1 MIYLLEFFAFSF
13 FGWVIDSIY
22 CSISTRKIVF
32 SGYFRGVP
40 LCPIYGFGGILLL
53 NNFALLIDQS
63 FWVTIVVSTFLVVLL
78 ELIGGWFSE
87 HFLDEKLWD
96 YSGDK
101 FNLGGYISAF
111 HSFLWLI
118 AITILYVLIGHR
130 THLIFNWLNSKI
142 TMDPHLEVIV
152 LFAILSAAFWLTLHN
167 KKLRLSELSRKRLA
181 ELSSIEEIF
190 DFEKLYKLGKEK
202 RKELLSNKN
211 IIKLLE
217 KIKEFN

>member
-1 MIYLLEFFAFSF
+1 MIYLFEFFTFSF
-13 FGWVIDSIY
+13 FGWVIDSLY
-22 CSISTRKIVF
+22 CSISTKKIVF

-53 NNFALLIDQS
+53 NNFALLSDQP

-118 AITILYVLIGHR
+118 AITILYLLIGHKMNS
-130 THLIFNWLNSKI
+130 IFNWLNSKI
-142 TMDPHLEVIV
+142 TLDPHLEVII
-152 LFAILSAAFWLTLHN
+152 LFVILSVTFWLTLHN
-167 KKLRLSELSRKRLA
+167 KKLRLSKLSRKRLS
-181 ELSSIEEIF
+181 ELKSIEEIF
-190 DFEKLYKLGKEK
+190 DFEKLHELEEQK
-202 RKELLSNKN
+202 RKELLSNSN